1 MLRSKRLYVNILVF
15 GLFLLMPAC
24 PWYVPFII
32 ACIALWYLGYY
43 EIILLGFLIDI
54 AYASASFFSV
64 FSHYVALPFTILAAI
79 LVYAVSTIQRQMRFQ
94 S

>member
-15 GLFLLMPAC
+15 GLFLLVPAC
-24 PWYVPFII
+24 SWYVPFLI
-32 ACIALWYLGYY
+32 ACVALWYMGYY
-43 EIILLGFLIDI
+43 ELIILGFLMDI
-54 AYASASFFSV
+54 AYSSGSFASL
-64 FSHYVALPFTILAAI
+64 FSHSVALPFTILAAL